1 MATNTSIIKK
11 PWITEKATAG
21 AKTNQYVFM
30 VQSNAA
36 KPEVK
41 KAIAVLYKVEVVAV
55 NMVNRHPKHKRFG
68 GNRKGVQEGYRK
80 AIVTIKEGQKIDF
93 N

>member
-1 MATNTSIIKK
+1 MANTSLIKK

-21 AKTNQYVFM
+21 AAANQYIFM
-30 VQSNAA
+30 VHSGAA

-41 KAIAVLYKVEVVAV
+41 KAIALLYKVDVVAV

-80 AIVTIKEGQKIDF
+80 AIVTIKDGQKIDF

>member
-1 MATNTSIIKK
+1 MANTFIIKK

-21 AKTNQYVFM
+21 ALANQYIFL
-30 VQSNAA
+30 VQRNAA

-41 KAIAVLYKVEVVAV
+41 KAIHALYKVDVVAV
-55 NMVNRHPKHKRFG
+55 NMVNRPAKRKRFG
-68 GNRKGVQEGYRK
+68 GNRKGIQEGYRK
-80 AIVTIKEGQKIDF
+80 AIVTIKDGQKIDT